1 MYAAIKTYVIQL
13 HNLMIRA
20 MYLLKY
26 ITEYFYFLQETSS
39 KGLNKRKTQYSILRL
54 LLDVCSITIF
64 YSFRKWNQSISEKGE
79 CMVMCGGNCYL
90 ILYKKFKMLIL
101 KLYAPGYIILANA
114 FTSFEQKRDCSI
126 TEIFILVSS
135 FSRSK
140 FYSIS
145 IVSPQI

>member
-1 MYAAIKTYVIQL
+1 MYAAIKSDVIQL
-13 HNLMIRA
+13 HNLMNPCHVSS
-20 MYLLKY
+20 Y
-26 ITEYFYFLQETSS
+26 IPYRIFFFFCKKPPMKALIKERR
-39 KGLNKRKTQYSILRL
+39 NILRL

-101 KLYAPGYIILANA
+101 QLYSQGYIILANA

-126 TEIFILVSS
+126 TEIFILVLS
-135 FSRSK
+135 FSRCK
-140 FYSIS
+140 FYNVS
-145 IVSPQI
+145 IVSPKL

>member
-101 KLYAPGYIILANA
+101 QLYSPGYITLANA

-126 TEIFILVSS
+126 TEIFILVLS
-135 FSRSK
+135 FSRCK
-140 FYSIS
+140 FYNVS
-145 IVSPQI
+145 IVSPKL